1 MTTSPHDPP
10 ARERP
15 RRSRPVRAGRP
26 PYPARAARTTGVAAT
41 VALLAATLVLPTAAA
56 AANGPAS
63 DATSTTTAVATATAT
78 ATAAAAAADELPAP
92 RLDWTACPFPGAP
105 EGLQCASVQVPVD
118 YADPRGAKTTVTV
131 DRLPATGAHP
141 VGSLFFDPGGPGG
154 SGTELVYAESLGA
167 GLFSAATRE
176 HFDLI
181 GLDPRGVGLSSPV
194 RCDPELLNRQVS
206 LFPSDEAGFQR
217 LVERNR
223 ELGRS
228 CRRLTGPLLD
238 HLDTVSAARDL
249 EVLRRALGQGALNYL
264 GLSYGSQLGAT
275 YAALFP
281 DRIRTLALDGALD
294 HSLATTTLFKDEARA
309 YEDSFRRF
317 VGWCAQDT
325 TCALHGTDVGRLF
338 DELVTA
344 ADRTPI
350 PAPDCV
356 RSGDCR
362 PSVTGEDIRLNL
374 QGRLLFP
381 SRRGELALALEQARN
396 GDASAFSSPL
406 ATGPADGEANG
417 SEIAIECLDWPTPI
431 RTLADLQR
439 LQGIGRTV
447 APRLGG
453 ASQSWTILTGCV
465 GWPAPVVNPPRP
477 AAVRHAPPILIT
489 NATHD
494 PSTAYPW
501 AVHLAGQLPSSVL
514 VTREGDGHTSY
525 LARGAARTRDAIDSY
540 LLTGRTPPP
549 GTVYAD

>member
-1 MTTSPHDPP
+1 MTTPLHHPP

-15 RRSRPVRAGRP
+15 RRARPARAGRSP
-26 PYPARAARTTGVAAT
+26 RRTWAIRTVGVAGAA
-41 VALLAATLVLPTAAA
+41 ALVTATLVAPTASAA
-56 AANGPAS
+56 TA
-63 DATSTTTAVATATAT
+63 DATATAVAAT
-78 ATAAAAAADELPAP
+78 ATAAADAAGTDVVPSPLN
-92 RLDWTACPFPGAP
+92 WTACPFPGSP
-105 EGLQCASVQVPVD
+105 EALQCASIQVPLD
-118 YADPRGAKTTVTV
+118 YAHPRGETITVTV

-154 SGTELVYAESLGA
+154 SGTQLVRAESLGFEV
-167 GLFSAATRE
+167 FSAATRE

-194 RCDPELLNRQVS
+194 RCDPALLNRQVP
-206 LFPSDEAGFQR
+206 LFPTDEAGFQR
-217 LVERNR
+217 LVEHNR

-249 EVLRRALGQGALNYL
+249 EALRRALGQGPLNYL

-275 YAALFP
+275 YAELFP

-294 HSLATTTLFKDEARA
+294 HSLSTTTLFKDEARA

-317 VGWCAQDT
+317 VDWCATDT
-325 TCALHGTDVGRLF
+325 SCALHGTDVGRLF
-338 DELVTA
+338 DDLVAA
-344 ADRTPI
+344 ADRAPI
-350 PAPDCV
+350 PAPECV
-356 RSGDCR
+356 EAGTCR
-362 PSVTGEDIRLNL
+362 PAVTGEDIRFTL
-374 QGRLLFP
+374 QGLLLFP
-381 SRRGELALALEQARN
+381 SRRGDLALALQQARS
-396 GDASAFSSPL
+396 GDASAFSQPV
-406 ATGPADGEANG
+406 ATGPSDEEMNG
-417 SEIAIECLDWPTPI
+417 SAIAIECLDWPTPI
-431 RTLADLQR
+431 RTLDDLRRLQR
-439 LQGIGRTV
+439 LGRTV

-477 AAVRHAPPILIT
+477 AVVRHAPPILIT

-501 AVHLAGQLPSSVL
+501 AVHLQRELPSSVL

-525 LARGAARTRDAIDSY
+525 LARGVGRTRDAIDAY

-549 GTVYAD
+549 GTVYDD